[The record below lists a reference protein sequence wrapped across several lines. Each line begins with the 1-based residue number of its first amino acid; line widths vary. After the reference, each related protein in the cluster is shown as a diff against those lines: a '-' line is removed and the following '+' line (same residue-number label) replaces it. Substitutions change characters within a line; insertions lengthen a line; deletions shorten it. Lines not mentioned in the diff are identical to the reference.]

1 MPPDRHRSAPWPAD
15 LDDRLKVA
23 DRRADLEG
31 RWSEVLW
38 STLADAGLSR
48 WALPTDLGG
57 PGWDRVALLDRYE
70 RLARSS
76 LVAAFVLTQHDAAVR
91 RLVASSTTAAN
102 DWLRRVADG
111 SAFVTVGLSQLTT
124 SRRLGAQ
131 ALVARPGAS
140 GTFVFDGAMPWVTAA
155 GRADAI
161 VAGAVLEDG
170 RQLLAIV
177 RRQSQGLTVAEPF
190 RLMALGASETTEIRC
205 RGVVVRPEDVLAGPS
220 PDVMATPGHGGTG
233 GLETSALAIGQA
245 RVALD
250 GLATEAANCPDL
262 AEPLAALEA
271 TWADVQSDLEA
282 VAVGQSGSAG
292 ASGVRGRANAL
303 VLAATQAYLTAR
315 RGSGYLLDEPAQ
327 QWARQALF
335 FLVWSCPSPVAHAA
349 LRDFAGL
356 CPA

>member
-1 MPPDRHRSAPWPAD
+1 MVPDRPSMSSWPAG
-15 LDDRLKVA
+15 LDDRMKVA
-23 DRRADLEG
+23 DRRADLDG
-31 RWSEVLW
+31 RWSEELW
-38 STLADAGLSR
+38 STLADAGHSR

-57 PGWDRVALLDRYE
+57 PGWDRLALLNQYE
-70 RLARSS
+70 RLAQSS

-91 RLVASSTTAAN
+91 RLVASATTAAR
-102 DWLRRVADG
+102 DLLDRVADR

-140 GTFVFDGAMPWVTAA
+140 GTFVLDGAMPWVTAA
-155 GRADAI
+155 GRADAV

-170 RQLLAIV
+170 RQLMAIV
-177 RRQSQGLTVAEPF
+177 RRSSEGLTVAEPF
-190 RLMALGASETTEIRC
+190 RLMALGASETTEVRC
-205 RGVVVRPEDVLAGPS
+205 QGVVVRPEDMLAGPS

-245 RVALD
+245 RAALD
-250 GLATEAANCPDL
+250 GLAVEAAQRADL
-262 AEPLAALEA
+262 AEPLAALEV
-271 TWADVQSDLEA
+271 TWAEVRSCLEA
-282 VAVGQSGSAG
+282 AALGQPG
-292 ASGVRGRANAL
+292 APAAAGVRGRANAL
-303 VLAATQAYLTAR
+303 VLAATQAYLTSR
-315 RGSGYLLDEPAQ
+315 RGSGFLLDEPAQ

-335 FLVWSCPSPVAHAA
+335 FLVWSCPSPVAQAA